1 MAFNITGRFIKIWE
15 VDVKEKM
22 VLCDLST
29 SEKNKDGEWEASNY
43 YKVKFVGKC
52 FENAKTLKKGDTIE
66 IINGKI
72 GKRKYQEKYY
82 DDVVVFAYR
91 MEEGQK
97 QYEPSGFKPVDSE
110 QDLPF

>member
-29 SEKNKDGEWEASNY
+29 SEKNKDGEWESSNY

-52 FENAKTLKKGDTIE
+52 FENAKSLKKGDTIE
-66 IINGKI
+66 IISGKI
-72 GKRKYQEKYY
+72 GKRKYQ
-82 DDVVVFAYR
+82 DR
-91 MEEGQK
+91 I
-97 QYEPSGFKPVDSE
+97 S
-110 QDLPF
+110 